1 MEQKIRNRIFSGL
14 AVAAGLLLSWLFIGH
29 FSSYRPSQVFEARY
43 RNGFLYGIENE
54 AGYYRVFRVDVD
66 REESRSIRIPVS
78 KGGRSHSLSQLCPMA
93 DGTVYVVHTSS
104 LGQDTDIWMERCD
117 FDKRQLIPAWDL
129 KSFGSGDSLDLS
141 AGEDTLRLTVWEGDD
156 RMTWYEWEDGEWVC
170 REKLS
175 GLDTDSYVYEITWD
189 GGLYLFQ
196 SYGKV
201 YRLNDRG
208 DFSCV
213 YEMGRDGGYNFQ
225 FYKDEIYFQDRDN
238 GQTYRIDVTR
248 KPYTPVPCRQTYRAA
263 RTFDEQ
269 KMSRISFAGKTS
281 KAGVLSGE
289 DGRKVAAVCGEK
301 EYGAFVLEWSSREKL
316 FGWLVLSLFL
326 EGIGFFLVFVW
337 RQLKRKEILVPLV
350 AEAAF
355 AALIL
360 MAAGFGIL
368 RGQIL
373 KSVEENISDTTITA
387 CLRIGYE
394 WMDFYDRDSIQAMC
408 GFETITRDNQLSLTR
423 VSSLPD
429 NIKKTDSQGN
439 ELKETAGVER
449 RLYFE
454 KDGML
459 YPLGISQYILN
470 MPLEY
475 NLVNCD
481 FLALQAMKRALEQ
494 KEAVAV
500 EYVDLTGIQYAVFFP
515 FMTGEGEYPVILET
529 SMTRTEGNRQ
539 FAAQAMKV
547 ERLILFLGAALL
559 SVILLVLWM
568 GLSPL
573 GVLKQAA
580 LQVSKGKLG
589 TVAKVRG
596 RSEVA
601 KAAERFNHMSAQIAS
616 QVYGV
621 DSYQKKYAAFIP
633 LEFLEKAG
641 KAMSGSGEV
650 KQQAY
655 MVMTAG
661 FWGGGPENSQKK
673 KEVIASWIRH
683 IHEKRGEILSFEQ
696 EGLQC
701 LFLGETENALEAA
714 VNILQEHTAGEENRM
729 TIAISYEEIRLGI
742 TGDESRSAVA
752 AFNRNGDSNSFLK
765 KCGERQGISLLIT
778 GGAARRIPGFFD
790 RYAVRRLGICLMG
803 RGERPERV
811 YEVLDGE
818 PEASRR
824 KKLLTRDD
832 FQDGLAAFERQ
843 EYLAARTAFI
853 RVISQNSRDGA
864 ALHYI
869 RLCEESLSGEA
880 GSGNTGRGE
889 AGSEEAGSREPGSGK
904 PGSREAGSG
913 KAGSGEAGSREAG
926 RKRYWEIFG

>member
-1 MEQKIRNRIFSGL
+1 MQQKTRKRIFSGL
-14 AVAAGLLLSWLFIGH
+14 AVAAGLFLSWLFIGH
-29 FSSYRPSQVFEARY
+29 FSSYQPSQVFEACY

-78 KGGRSHSLSQLCPMA
+78 RGGRSHSLSQLCPMA
-93 DGTVYVVHTSS
+93 DGSVYVVHTSA
-104 LGQDTDIWMERCD
+104 LGQDTDTWIERCD
-117 FDKRQLIPAWDL
+117 FEKRRLIPAWDL
-129 KSFGSGDSLDLS
+129 KLFGTGASFDLT
-141 AGEDTLRLTVWEGDD
+141 AGEDILRLIVWERDD
-156 RMTWYEWEDGEWVC
+156 RMTWYELADGEWVC
-170 REKLS
+170 RKQLS
-175 GLDTDSYVYEITWD
+175 ELDSDSYVYEITWD
-189 GGLYLFQ
+189 GGFYLFQ
-196 SYGKV
+196 SYGKI
-201 YRLNDRG
+201 YHLNDG
-208 DFSCV
+208 EDFSCV
-213 YEMGRDGGYNFQ
+213 YEMGGEDGYDFQ
-225 FYKDEIYFQDRDN
+225 FYKDEIYFKDRDD
-238 GQTYRIDVTR
+238 GRTYRIDVTK
-248 KPYTPVPCRQTYRAA
+248 KPYTPVLCQQTYRAA

-269 KMSRISFAGKTS
+269 KMSCISFDGKTS

-301 EYGAFVLEWSSREKL
+301 EYVAFVLEWSSREKL
-316 FGWLVLSLFL
+316 FGWLILSLFL
-326 EGIGFFLVFVW
+326 EGTGFFLVFVW
-337 RQLKRKEILVPLV
+337 RQMKRKEILVPLM

-373 KSVEENISDTTITA
+373 KSVEENISDTTIAA

-394 WMDFYDRDSIQAMC
+394 WMDFYDQDNLQAMC
-408 GFETITRDNQLSLTR
+408 GFETITRDNQLPFTR
-423 VSSLPD
+423 NTRLPD
-429 NIKKTDSQGN
+429 RIKRTDAQGN
-439 ELKETAGVER
+439 ELKETASVER

-454 KDGML
+454 KEGML
-459 YPLGISQYILN
+459 YPLGVSQYILN

-475 NLVNCD
+475 NLVSCD
-481 FLALQAMKRALEQ
+481 FLALQAMKRALKQ

-500 EYVDLTGIQYAVFFP
+500 EYVDLTGIQYAVFLP
-515 FMTGEGEYPVILET
+515 LETGEGEYPVILEAA
-529 SMTRTEGNRQ
+529 MTRTEGNRQ
-539 FAAQAMKV
+539 FAEQAVKV

-559 SVILLVLWM
+559 AVILLVLWM
-568 GLSPL
+568 GLAPL

-589 TVAKVRG
+589 VLAKVRG

-621 DSYQKKYAAFIP
+621 DSYQKKYAAFLP
-633 LEFLEKAG
+633 LEFLERAG
-641 KAMSGSGEV
+641 KAMSGTEEAR
-650 KQQAY
+650 QQAY
-655 MVMTAG
+655 MVMTVG
-661 FWGGGPENSQKK
+661 FRDGGSEGSRKK
-673 KEVIASWIRH
+673 RESVASWIRH
-683 IHEKRGEILSFEQ
+683 IHEKRGEVLAFEQ

-701 LFLGETENALEAA
+701 LFLGEAGNVLEAA
-714 VNILQEHTAGEENRM
+714 VNILQEQLAGEENRIS
-729 TIAISYEEIRLGI
+729 IAISYEEIRLGI

-778 GGAARRIPGFFD
+778 GAAADRIPGFFE

-818 PEASRR
+818 PEVSRR

-832 FQDGLAAFERQ
+832 FGDGLAAFERQ

-853 RVISQNSRDGA
+853 RVISRNSRDGA

-869 RLCEESLSGEA
+869 RLCEECLSGE
-880 GSGNTGRGE
+880 S
-889 AGSEEAGSREPGSGK
+889 GSGK
-904 PGSREAGSG
+904 T
-913 KAGSGEAGSREAG
+913 GSGEGDSGRTDSGGTSR
-926 RKRYWEIFG
+926 RKADSGATDRNCYWEIFG